1 MRTTARPNKTA
12 WAGFVLLVVVT
23 ATVITTAA
31 PSRADFIAC
40 PSADVTVGQ
49 SAVITLEIDS
59 EDTSFL
65 RINGSSGGT
74 AIAFLD
80 EEHHIGAGTWF
91 VRVQITADET
101 SLSGSHTIV
110 ERSQQ
115 GPAIDTYVV
124 QVTVDTTTTTT
135 EPPPTTTTTTTK
147 PPVTTTQPLPPTT
160 TTTTTEPTTTTTTAA
175 VVGTTEPPDL
185 ATTTTTRQPTR
196 TTTSGTAGAVADIG
210 AEQTPP
216 GAIVAAPPIEPVGTP
231 GWLIITLMGIIG
243 LGIATVAITLV
254 PGATAAVTAKMGAVI
269 GDDDASPSLRHRL
282 ATSWLGVLLWDRSRR
297 VKGPSLASRV
307 RESEFAQSWR
317 TRQEVRKARRRIDH
331 RRRDG

>member
-49 SAVITLEIDS
+49 SAVITLEMDS

-115 GPAIDTYVV
+115 GPAIDTCVV

-135 EPPPTTTTTTTK
+135 EPPPTTTTTTT
-147 PPVTTTQPLPPTT
+147 
-160 TTTTTEPTTTTTTAA
+160 EPTTTTTTAP

-185 ATTTTTRQPTR
+185 ATTTTTRQPTT

-210 AEQTPP
+210 AGQTPP

-307 RESEFAQSWR
+307 REREFAQSWR